1 MRTKLKAGLILC
13 LIVAA
18 FAQNRLDPT
27 IAEINKGQKTAW
39 TGMSTEFILGPLLGL
54 QQAVAGLLWV
64 RADEFFHEGD
74 YDAIL
79 PIVRM
84 VTWLDPHNLDVYITG
99 GWHLAYNF
107 TDQNERSD
115 RRYLPAAQKLLEE
128 GDFNNPEV
136 YDIAFELAWQN
147 TDKVKD
153 YEKAEFWLRQA
164 VQRHAADAYGVA
176 NQPVPMFVY
185 HQLAHTLERRGR
197 IRECIDVWKQVLA
210 MSEQRLKA
218 NPKDFSLLAV
228 RDSERHNL
236 TLTLKRLYSREVHGI
251 DFKLDAVRTKSVNM
265 DTGEPSPPDAY
276 IETSG
281 PNAGKPRPPA
291 VVPPYETAFD
301 VRPYFPEP
309 KVLDLTGRG
318 QFNVADGARVTIL
331 LHDVDVRQFQPTLAV
346 RDVRDFPR
354 LIADL
359 KAPGDPLSAYL
370 RSRFSPTTLALL
382 NAYSGG
388 NPSEELK
395 AALVLDLNHVIVGP
409 LIYDPQRFAKVN
421 ISPDTREWMAR
432 KPFGG
437 YLYRVNR
444 ELLEEAFSGE
454 LVRGLR
460 EFSFNLDQS
469 ETRMWDQ
476 HSVRNA
482 LWGRKIDMSKDPKMY
497 SFSGEYYYLVF
508 EFNPRGTSPFIQ
520 DRFGWSGEGM
530 TDRKYLWIDRTTD
543 PPVRMIRKVYR
554 ISRAQVMGAEPIT
567 ENDVVPNE
575 VYDHALR
582 QL

>member
-1 MRTKLKAGLILC
+1 MKAAVVVCVLL
-13 LIVAA
+13 AA
-18 FAQNRLDPT
+18 LAQNKLDPFV
-27 IAEINKGQKTAW
+27 AQMNKGQKTAL
-39 TGMSTEFILGPLLGL
+39 TGLTNEFILGPLLGL

-115 RRYLPAAQKLLEE
+115 RRYLPAAQRLLEE
-128 GDFNNPEV
+128 GDFNNAEV

-164 VQRHAADAYGVA
+164 ITRKAADATGA
-176 NQPVPMFVY
+176 ATLPVPMYVY
-185 HQLAHTLERRGR
+185 HQLAHTLARRGR
-197 IRECIDVWKQVLA
+197 IPESIAVWKQVLA
-210 MSEQRLKA
+210 MSEAKLKA
-218 NPKDFSLLAV
+218 NPKDFSLNAV
-228 RDSERHNL
+228 RDSELHNL
-236 TLTLKRLYSREVHGI
+236 TLTLKRYYSRSVHEI
-251 DFKLDAVRTKSVNM
+251 NFRVDAARTRSINM
-265 DTGEPSPPDAY
+265 ETGEPTPSDAY
-276 IETSG
+276 LEASG

-291 VVPPYETAFD
+291 TASPFDTAFD
-301 VRPYFPEP
+301 VRPTFVEP

-318 QFNVADGARVTIL
+318 QFNVADGARVNIRLQDTAL
-331 LHDVDVRQFQPTLAV
+331 RQFQPTLAIN
-346 RDVRDFPR
+346 DVLDYPG
-354 LIADL
+354 LIARL
-359 KAPGDPLSAYL
+359 KDAGDPLSQYL
-370 RSRFSPTTLALL
+370 LSRFTPACVEMLKGYTSGAPSTEFKTTLVQ
-382 NAYSGG
+382 NI
-388 NPSEELK
+388 NQ
-395 AALVLDLNHVIVGP
+395 VIVGP
-409 LIYDPQRFAKVN
+409 LIYDPARFAKVN
-421 ISPDTREWMAR
+421 VSEDTKDWMAR

-437 YLYRVNR
+437 YMHRVNR
-444 ELLEEAFSGE
+444 QLLEEAFSGE

-469 ETRMWDQ
+469 QTLMFDQ

-497 SFSGEYYYLVF
+497 SFSSDYYYLVF
-508 EFNPRGTSPFIQ
+508 DFNPRGTSPFIQ

-530 TDRKYLWIDRTTD
+530 TDKKYLWTDTSTD
-543 PPVRMIRKVYR
+543 PPVRIIRKVYR
-554 ISRAQVMGAEPIT
+554 ISRAQVNGEPIT
-567 ENDVVPNE
+567 EADVVSNAE
-575 VYDHALR
+575 YEREMR
-582 QL
+582 QLP

>member
-1 MRTKLKAGLILC
+1 
-13 LIVAA
+13 
-18 FAQNRLDPT
+18 
-27 IAEINKGQKTAW
+27 
-39 TGMSTEFILGPLLGL
+39 
-54 QQAVAGLLWV
+54 
-64 RADEFFHEGD
+64 
-74 YDAIL
+74 
-79 PIVRM
+79 
-84 VTWLDPHNLDVYITG
+84 
-99 GWHLAYNF
+99 
-107 TDQNERSD
+107 
-115 RRYLPAAQKLLEE
+115 
-128 GDFNNPEV
+128 
-136 YDIAFELAWQN
+136 
-147 TDKVKD
+147 
-153 YEKAEFWLRQA
+153 
-164 VQRHAADAYGVA
+164 
-176 NQPVPMFVY
+176 
-185 HQLAHTLERRGR
+185 
-197 IRECIDVWKQVLA
+197 
-210 MSEQRLKA
+210 
-218 NPKDFSLLAV
+218 
-228 RDSERHNL
+228 
-236 TLTLKRLYSREVHGI
+236 
-251 DFKLDAVRTKSVNM
+251 
-265 DTGEPSPPDAY
+265 
-276 IETSG
+276 
-281 PNAGKPRPPA
+281 